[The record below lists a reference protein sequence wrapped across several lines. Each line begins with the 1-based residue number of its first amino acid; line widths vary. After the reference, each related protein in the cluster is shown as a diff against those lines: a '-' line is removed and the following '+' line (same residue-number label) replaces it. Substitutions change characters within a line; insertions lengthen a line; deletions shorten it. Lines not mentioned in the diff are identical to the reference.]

1 MRPHG
6 AFRLDDPMRI
16 SKKLAV
22 GAATLALVAT
32 AIAPAASAV
41 DIAVPG
47 QEFSLG
53 LAPEVTGSPGVP
65 AAYIRL
71 WDMGMAWRDVNP
83 SPGVFNFTVMD
94 QRMAQAEAA
103 GARPLVVL
111 GLTPQWAAQNPNAGD
126 PRWGAGTASAPSNPD
141 TYTAYVT
148 AIMQRYGS
156 RIGAVEVWNEA
167 NLQTFW
173 TGTPAE
179 MADLTA
185 RAYKTIKSISPS
197 TQVIAA
203 STTTRLA
210 ASVASFFAPYAAA
223 LKSMGYPI
231 DAWTIHTYPA
241 GNQGPADRYQDVLE
255 WRGVLIDATQNDP
268 AALNKQV
275 WDTEINYGLAGPGPI
290 PHSDF
295 DANTSGQF
303 VARTFVDSVRLGI
316 DATFWYMWT
325 ATSYSLLGV
334 QMFNGTTTTIGA
346 YNTARGWL
354 TGATLKGC
362 DQLNGVI
369 RCYFTGGAGA
379 FYLAMSANDG
389 AATLNKQPTATAE
402 NWLGQPVNTSGPVAL
417 ASGPVKFTCLPSDTA
432 QCTLGATP
440 AAAAVPLPGSG
451 PAIART
457 ITIKVAKGS
466 VNGKP
471 GLVITGQSTGM
482 PGEIVTSF
490 WRQGSSK
497 KFTAGNKAVVQADGS
512 FTVGKVTKGAGS
524 AYVTN
529 FGVKSNTASS

>member
-1 MRPHG
+1 
-6 AFRLDDPMRI
+6 MRI
-16 SKKLAV
+16 SKKFAV
-22 GAATLALVAT
+22 GAATLALIASG
-32 AIAPAASAV
+32 IAPAAHAADV
-41 DIAVPG
+41 VVPG
-47 QEFSLG
+47 AEYSLG
-53 LAPEVTGSPGVP
+53 LAPEVTGSPGVA

-71 WDMGMAWRDVNP
+71 WDMGMAWRDINP
-83 SPGVFNFTVMD
+83 SPGVFTFTVMD
-94 QRMAQAEAA
+94 QRIAQAEAA
-103 GARPLVVL
+103 GAKPLVVL
-111 GLTPQWAAQNPNAGD
+111 GLTPTWAAANPSAGD

-148 AIMQRYGS
+148 AIMQRYGA

-185 RAYKTIKSISPS
+185 RAYKAIKSISPN

-210 ASVASFFAPYAAA
+210 SSVATFFAPYAAA
-223 LKSMGYPI
+223 LKSAGYPF

-255 WRGVLIDATQNDP
+255 WRGVLIEATQNDQ

-275 WDTEINYGLAGPGPI
+275 WDTEVNYGLAGPGPT

-346 YNTARGWL
+346 YNTTRAWL
-354 TGATLKGC
+354 SGATLKGC
-362 DQLNGVI
+362 DDLNGVI
-369 RCYFTGGAGA
+369 RCYFTGSGGA

-389 AATLNKQPTATAE
+389 AASLTKPPTATAE
-402 NWLGQPVNTSGPVAL
+402 NWLGQPVNTSGPVSL
-417 ASGPVKFTCLPSDTA
+417 ASGPVKFTCLPADTA

-440 AAAAVPLPGSG
+440 NAAAVPLPGSG
-451 PAIART
+451 PAITRT

-490 WRQGSSK
+490 WKQGAQK
-497 KFTAGNKAVVQADGS
+497 KFTAGNKATVQADGS

>member
-1 MRPHG
+1 
-6 AFRLDDPMRI
+6 MRI
-16 SKKLAV
+16 PKKLAI
-22 GAATLALVAT
+22 GAAALALVGT
-32 AIAPAASAV
+32 AIAPAAQAV

-47 QEFSLG
+47 SEFSLG

-65 AAYIRL
+65 ASYIRL
-71 WDMGMAWRDVNP
+71 WDMGMAWRDINP
-83 SPGVFNFTVMD
+83 APGVFNFSVMD
-94 QRMAQAEAA
+94 QRIAQTEAA
-103 GARPLVVL
+103 GAKPLVVL
-111 GLTPQWAAQNPNAGD
+111 GLTPAWAAKDPSAGD
-126 PRWGAGTASAPSNPD
+126 PRWGAGTASPPSN
-141 TYTAYVT
+141 TSTFTAYVT
-148 AIMQRYGS
+148 AIMQRYGA

-179 MADLTA
+179 MANLTA
-185 RAYKTIKSISPS
+185 LANSAIKAISPN

-210 ASVASFFAPYAAA
+210 SSVASFFGPYASA
-223 LKSMGYPI
+223 LKSSGYPI

-241 GNQGPADRYQDVLE
+241 GNQGPSDRYQDVLE
-255 WRGVLIDATQNDP
+255 WRGVLIEATQNDP

-275 WDTEINYGLAGPGPI
+275 WDTEINYGLAGPGPT

-325 ATSYSLLGV
+325 ASSYSLLGV

-346 YNTARGWL
+346 YNTTRSWL
-354 TGATLKGC
+354 SGSTLKGC
-362 DQLNGVI
+362 DELNGVI
-369 RCYFTGGAGA
+369 RCYFTGGAGP

-389 AATLNKQPTATAE
+389 GVTYAKQPTATAE
-402 NWLGQPVNTSGPVAL
+402 NWLGQPLNSTGPVTL
-417 ASGPVKFTCLPSDTA
+417 ASGPVKFTCLPSDMA

-440 AAAAVPLPGSG
+440 SAAVPLPGSG
-451 PAIART
+451 PAITKT

-490 WRQGSSK
+490 WRQGKQK
-497 KFTAGNKAVVQADGS
+497 KFAAGNKATVQADGS

-524 AYVTN
+524 AYVQ
-529 FGVKSNTASS
+529 GVGAKSNTASS

>member
-1 MRPHG
+1 MRT
-6 AFRLDDPMRI
+6 

-22 GAATLALVAT
+22 CAATLALLAS
-32 AIAPAASAV
+32 AIAPAAHASDV
-41 DIAVPG
+41 AVPG
-47 QEFSLG
+47 TEFSLG

-65 AAYIRL
+65 ATYIRL
-71 WDMGMAWRDVNP
+71 WDMNTAWRDINP

-94 QRMAQAEAA
+94 QRVAQAEAA
-103 GARPLVVL
+103 GAKPLVVL
-111 GLTPQWAAQNPNAGD
+111 GLTPQWAAKDPTAGD
-126 PRWGAGTASAPSNPD
+126 PRWGAGTASPPSNPD
-141 TYTAYVT
+141 TYTAYIT

-185 RAYKTIKSISPS
+185 RAYKAIKAISPS

-203 STTTRLA
+203 STTTRLSNA
-210 ASVASFFAPYAAA
+210 VATFFAPYATA
-223 LKSMGYPI
+223 LKALGYPI
-231 DAWTIHTYPA
+231 DAWTLHTYPA
-241 GNQGPADRYQDVLE
+241 GNQGPSDRYQDILE
-255 WRGVLIDATQNDP
+255 WRGVLIDATQDDP

-290 PHSDF
+290 PHTDF
-295 DANTSGQF
+295 DANTSGQY

-325 ATSYSLLGV
+325 ASSFSLLGV

-346 YNTARGWL
+346 YNTARAWL

-369 RCYFTGGAGA
+369 RCYFTGPAGA
-379 FYLAMSANDG
+379 FYLAMSADQS
-389 AATLNKQPTATAE
+389 TVSYPKQPTATAE
-402 NWLGQPVNTSGPVAL
+402 NWLGAAVNTSGPVTL
-417 ASGPVKFTCLPSDTA
+417 ASGPVKFTCLPTDMA

-440 AAAAVPLPGSG
+440 SAAVPLPGSG
-451 PAIART
+451 PAVTKT
-457 ITIKVAKGS
+457 ITIKVARGT
-466 VNGKP
+466 VNGKK

-490 WRQGSSK
+490 WKQGGSK
-497 KFTAGNKAVVQADGS
+497 FKAGNKSVVQADGS
-512 FTVGKVTKGAGS
+512 FTIGKVTKGGGS

-529 FGVKSNTASS
+529 FGVKSNTASG